1 MTRKVLFPQ
10 LQGGHGTNRG
20 NPEPK
25 PASKEDPDQRPVCTS
40 IGKQQRQQQQ
50 QHRWETLLFMRPKSK
65 LATHIVPAAHGFA
78 FEVKASSHFRI
89 VDLEG
94 QQVVD
99 FMAWALPYTRSTDCE
114 HFSASYTRYALGGL
128 AAPQEGECLYSNR
141 DRKMFTLVADTVRT
155 HDLLFMACN
164 PGFYSRQGQ
173 PDHRSC
179 ATNFAEAMAPWGME
193 HWSDVIDPFNVF
205 QNTPYYTLKALN
217 SSKPGDYVEMR
228 AEMDTV
234 CAVSSCPY
242 TGGGFNGGN
251 VTRVAVVTE
260 VVEDED

>member
-1 MTRKVLFPQ
+1 MTRKLLQ
-10 LQGGHGTNRG
+10 LQTSTGTVQE
-20 NPEPK
+20 EPGSGRSNQSVC
-25 PASKEDPDQRPVCTS
+25 PSKHWDSLLVVRPS
-40 IGKQQRQQQQ
+40 
-50 QHRWETLLFMRPKSK
+50 SK
-65 LATHIVPAAHGFA
+65 LKTHIVPAAHGYA
-78 FEVKASSHFRI
+78 FEVRASSHFRI

-99 FMAWALPYTRSTDCE
+99 FMAWALPYSPIAQCE
-114 HFSASYTRYALGGL
+114 HFSTSYTRYALSGL
-128 AAPQEGECLYSNR
+128 ASPQVGECLYTNR
-141 DRKMFTLVADTVRT
+141 DRKMFTLVADTVKT

-179 ATNFAEAMAPWGME
+179 ATNFAEAMGPWGMK
-193 HWSDVIDPFNVF
+193 HWSEVIDPFNVF

-217 SSKPGDYVEMR
+217 CSKPGDYVEMR

-260 VVEDED
+260 VDEDEDEAVG